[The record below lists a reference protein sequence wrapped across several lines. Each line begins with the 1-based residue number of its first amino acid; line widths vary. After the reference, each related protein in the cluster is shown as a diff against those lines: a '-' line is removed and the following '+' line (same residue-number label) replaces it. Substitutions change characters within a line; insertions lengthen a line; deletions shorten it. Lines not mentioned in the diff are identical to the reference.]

1 MKILFFGDIMG
12 KIGRKGLA
20 AVLPALKEDL
30 KPDLIIAN
38 VENLAHGK
46 GVTKSTLAEL
56 TAMGVHVFT
65 SGNHIWDKPEVF
77 EIMKD
82 ETYPLFRPAN
92 YPPSVEGKGAG
103 IIQTPS
109 GQRVLI
115 INLMGRVFFK
125 ESLDCPFR
133 KADEILQDY
142 KKDKKIAAIFVDFH
156 AEATS
161 EKVAM
166 GHYLD
171 GRVSAVVGTHIQ
183 VPTADYHILKG
194 GTAFITDVG
203 PVGAKDSIIGVAKEG
218 PLKQFLSQKPGGGFD
233 IPEKGICGVNGVIID
248 IDEAASSAVS
258 IDRVYREVEIR

>member
-1 MKILFFGDIMG
+1 M
-12 KIGRKGLA
+12 
-20 AVLPALKEDL
+20 KEDL

-46 GVTKSTLAEL
+46 GVTKAHWPSLL
-56 TAMGVHVFT
+56 PWVFMCLLRVIIF
-65 SGNHIWDKPEVF
+65 GINPVF

-233 IPEKGICGVNGVIID
+233 IREGYGEWQLLILMKQP
-248 IDEAASSAVS
+248 AAQ
-258 IDRVYREVEIR
+258 

>member
-1 MKILFFGDIMG
+1 MRILFFGDIMG

-20 AVLPALKEDL
+20 AALPELKKEL

-56 TAMGVHVFT
+56 QVMGIHAFT

-82 ETYPLFRPAN
+82 SAIPLFRPAN
-92 YPPSVEGKGAG
+92 YPPSSEGKGEG
-103 IIQTPS
+103 IVLTE
-109 GQRVLI
+109 GGKRVLI
-115 INLMGRVFFK
+115 INTMGRVFFK

-133 KADEILQDY
+133 KADEILERY
-142 KKDKKIAAIFVDFH
+142 KNEKLDAIFVDFH

-183 VPTADYHILKG
+183 VPTADFQVLNG

-233 IPEKGICGVNGVIID
+233 IPEKGICGINGVLIHID
-248 IDEAASSAVS
+248 TKTKKAKS

>member
-1 MKILFFGDIMG
+1 
-12 KIGRKGLA
+12 
-20 AVLPALKEDL
+20 LPALKDEL

-56 TAMGVHVFT
+56 TALGIEAFT

-77 EIMKD
+77 EIMKN
-82 ETYPLFRPAN
+82 ETVPLFRPAN
-92 YPPSVEGKGAG
+92 YPPGVEGKGAG
-103 IIQTPS
+103 IITTAS
-109 GQRVLI
+109 GKRVLV

-125 ESLDCPFR
+125 ESVDCPFR
-133 KADEILQDY
+133 KADEVLDQY
-142 KKDKKIAAIFVDFH
+142 KNDNNINAIFVDFH

-183 VPTADYHILKG
+183 VPTADWQVLKG
-194 GTAFITDVG
+194 GTAFITDAG
-203 PVGAKDSIIGVAKEG
+203 YVGAKDSIIGVVKEG

-233 IPEKGICGVNGVIID
+233 IPETGVCSVNGVIVEL
-248 IDEAASSAVS
+248 DEHTKMARS
-258 IDRVYREVEIR
+258 IDRVYKEVEI